1 MFDLVIRNGT
11 VIDGTGIPG
20 RVADVAVSE
29 GRIVAVGEVTEQG
42 ENEIDA
48 SGLIVAPGFV
58 DVHTHFDAQVFWDTT
73 LSPSPLHGV
82 TTVISGNCGFTI
94 APLEAEHGDYMME
107 MLARVEG
114 MPLTSL
120 QEGVPWN
127 WRTFGE
133 YLDAIDGTLMPNAG
147 FLVGHSAIRR
157 TVMGE
162 RSVGEFASE
171 GELQSMKELLAESIS
186 AGGLGFS
193 SSWAKTHND
202 ADGEAVPSR
211 HASETELIELCSVL
225 RDSDAVALEFI
236 PTIERF
242 DNEVYQ
248 LLTDMSVAADKPLN
262 WNVIFVNARQADLI
276 EEKLQASDYAAR
288 QGGRVIALTAPMPAV
303 SRLCFESGFLLDTLH
318 GWTEPMALPPEEK
331 LALLS
336 DPERRKA
343 LDEDAQRPS
352 AFRGVARWERLT
364 VGEVTKE
371 SLKHL
376 EGRTIGEIADET
388 GKSAWDTLCEIVVED
403 DLKTGLYPPAAGDN
417 DESWA
422 LRQAL
427 WNDERCLIG
436 ASDAGAHLD
445 FLATFNYSTYLL
457 AAARDRSLLSLES
470 AVNKLTDVPARLYGL
485 KERGR
490 VEEGWWADLVV
501 FDAAEVA
508 PAEVEVT
515 KICLVVPG
523 GCIARPLEYI
533 TCLSMVNM
541 RFEMVALPMPG
552 LGLFFV
558 REGTPNQYPLMN
570 DGVSG
575 LVRRGRGL

>member
-1 MFDLVIRNGT
+1 MFDLVIRNGP

-343 LDEDAQRPS
+343 LNEDAQKPS

-427 WNDERCLIG
+427 WNDDRCLIG

-508 PAEVEVT
+508 PAEVEVRED
-515 KICLVVPG
+515 LPG
-523 GCIARPLEYI
+523 GAWRLYSEAVGVHHVFINGEHAVRDGGFTDARP
-533 TCLSMVNM
+533 
-541 RFEMVALPMPG
+541 
-552 LGLFFV
+552 
-558 REGTPNQYPLMN
+558 GTLLRSGRDTEP
-570 DGVSG
+570 VSAS
-575 LVRRGRGL
+575 R

>member
-58 DVHTHFDAQVFWDTT
+58 DVHTHFDALVFWDTT

-127 WRTFGE
+127 WRSFGE

-288 QGGRVIALTAPMPAV
+288 QGGRVIALTAPMPAI

-343 LDEDAQRPS
+343 LNEDAQKPS

-508 PAEVEVT
+508 PAEVEVRED
-515 KICLVVPG
+515 LPG
-523 GCIARPLEYI
+523 GAWRLYSEAVGVHHVFINGEHAVRDGGFTDARP
-533 TCLSMVNM
+533 
-541 RFEMVALPMPG
+541 
-552 LGLFFV
+552 
-558 REGTPNQYPLMN
+558 GTLLRSGRDTEP
-570 DGVSG
+570 VSASG
-575 LVRRGRGL
+575 

>member
-127 WRTFGE
+127 WRSFGE

-162 RSVGEFASE
+162 RSVGELASE

-202 ADGEAVPSR
+202 ADGEAVPAR

-262 WNVIFVNARQADLI
+262 WNVIFVNARQADFI

-508 PAEVEVT
+508 PAEVEVRED
-515 KICLVVPG
+515 LPG
-523 GCIARPLEYI
+523 GAWRLYSEAVGVHHVFINGEHAVRDGGFTDARP
-533 TCLSMVNM
+533 
-541 RFEMVALPMPG
+541 
-552 LGLFFV
+552 
-558 REGTPNQYPLMN
+558 GTLLRSGRDTEP
-570 DGVSG
+570 VSASG
-575 LVRRGRGL
+575 

>member
-1 MFDLVIRNGT
+1 MFDVVIRNGL
-11 VIDGTGIPG
+11 VVDGTGSPG
-20 RVADVAVSE
+20 RLADVAISD
-29 GRIVAVGEVTEQG
+29 GRIVAVGEVSDSG
-42 ENEIDA
+42 DREIDA
-48 SGLIVAPGFV
+48 EGFVVAPGFV

-94 APLEAEHGDYMME
+94 APLEPEHGDYMMQ

-133 YLDAIDGTLMPNAG
+133 YLDAIDGSLMPNAG
-147 FLVGHSAIRR
+147 FLVGHSALRR

-162 RSVGEFASE
+162 RSVGEFASDD
-171 GELQSMKELLAESIS
+171 ELRAMKELLAESIA

-202 ADGEAVPSR
+202 ADGDAVPSR
-211 HASETELIELCSVL
+211 HASETELVELCSVL
-225 RDSDAVALEFI
+225 RDTSAVALEFI

-242 DNEVYQ
+242 DEEVYQ
-248 LLTDMSVAADKPLN
+248 LLTDMSVAADRPLN
-262 WNVIFVNARQADLI
+262 WNVIFANARQADII
-276 EEKLQASDYAAR
+276 EEKLQASDFAAE
-288 QGGRVIALTAPMPAV
+288 QGGRVIALTAPMPAE

-318 GWTEPMALPPEEK
+318 GWSEPMALPNEEK

-336 DPERRKA
+336 DPERRNE
-343 LDEDAQRPS
+343 LNEDAQKPS

-371 SLKHL
+371 DLKHL
-376 EGRTIGEIADET
+376 EGRTIGDIAEEW
-388 GKSAWDTLCEIVVED
+388 GKTPWEVLCEIVVED

-417 DESWA
+417 EESWA

-427 WNDERCLIG
+427 WNDDRCLIG

-457 AAARDRSLLSLES
+457 AAARDRNLLSLES
-470 AVNKLTDVPARLYGL
+470 AVQKLTDAPARLYGL
-485 KERGR
+485 KDRGR
-490 VEEGWWADLVV
+490 IEEGWCADLVI
-501 FDAAEVA
+501 FDADNVA
-508 PAEVEVT
+508 PAEIEVRED
-515 KICLVVPG
+515 LPG
-523 GCIARPLEYI
+523 GAWRLYSEAVGVHHVFINGEQAVLDGQFTDARP
-533 TCLSMVNM
+533 
-541 RFEMVALPMPG
+541 
-552 LGLFFV
+552 
-558 REGTPNQYPLMN
+558 GTLLR
-570 DGVSG
+570 SG
-575 LVRRGRGL
+575 RDTEPVTAAG

>member
-11 VIDGTGIPG
+11 VIDGTGNPG
-20 RVADVAVSE
+20 RIADVALRD
-29 GRIVAVGEVTEQG
+29 GRILTVGEVTEQC

-48 SGLIVAPGFV
+48 TGLVVAPGFV

-94 APLEAEHGDYMME
+94 APLEPEHGDYMMQ

-120 QEGVPWN
+120 QEGVPWD

-133 YLDAIDGTLMPNAG
+133 YLDSIDGTLMPNAG
-147 FLVGHSAIRR
+147 FLVGHSALRR

-162 RSVGEFASE
+162 RSVGEFASDD
-171 GELQSMKELLAESIS
+171 ELQAMKQLLAESIS

-211 HASETELIELCSVL
+211 HASQKELIELCSVL

-242 DNEVYQ
+242 DDEVYQ

-262 WNVIFVNARQADLI
+262 WNVIFANARQADLI
-276 EEKLQASDYAAR
+276 EEKLQASDFAAR

-318 GWTEPMALPPEEK
+318 GWGEPMALPNEEK

-336 DPERRKA
+336 DPEQRRK
-343 LDEDAQRPS
+343 LNEDAQKPS

-371 SLKHL
+371 GLKHL
-376 EGRTIGEIADET
+376 EGQTIGDIAEQT
-388 GKSAWDTLCEIVVED
+388 GNTPWDTLCEIVVED
-403 DLKTGLYPPAAGDN
+403 GLKTGLYPPAAGDN

-427 WNDERCLIG
+427 WNDDRCLIG

-457 AAARDRSLLSLES
+457 AAARDRDLLSLES

-485 KERGR
+485 KDRGR
-490 VEEGWWADLVV
+490 IEEGWWADLVI

-508 PAEVEVT
+508 PAEVEVRED
-515 KICLVVPG
+515 LPG
-523 GCIARPLEYI
+523 GAWRLYSEAVGVHHVFINGEHAVRNGEFTDARPG
-533 TCLSMVNM
+533 
-541 RFEMVALPMPG
+541 ALLRSG
-552 LGLFFV
+552 
-558 REGTPNQYPLMN
+558 RDTER
-570 DGVSG
+570 VSATA
-575 LVRRGRGL
+575 

>member
-1 MFDLVIRNGT
+1 MKVVSYWLGREEMFDLVIRNGT
-11 VIDGTGIPG
+11 VIDGTGSPG
-20 RVADVAVSE
+20 RVADVAVRE
-29 GRIVAVGEVTEQG
+29 GRIVAVGEVAEQG
-42 ENEIDA
+42 EHEIDA
-48 SGLIVAPGFV
+48 AGLIVAPGFV

-94 APLEAEHGDYMME
+94 APLEAEHGEYMME

-147 FLVGHSAIRR
+147 FLVGHSALRR

-262 WNVIFVNARQADLI
+262 WNVIFVNARQADVI
-276 EEKLQASDYAAR
+276 EEKLQASNYAAS
-288 QGGRVIALTAPMPAV
+288 QGGRVVALTAPMPAV

-318 GWTEPMALPPEEK
+318 GWAEPMTLPPEEK

-336 DPERRKA
+336 DPERRKT
-343 LDEDAQRPS
+343 LNEDAQKPS

-364 VGEVTKE
+364 VGEVTKG

-376 EGRTIGEIADET
+376 EGRTIAEIADET
-388 GKSAWDTLCEIVVED
+388 GKSPWDALCEIVVED

-427 WNDERCLIG
+427 WNDDRCLIG

-457 AAARDRSLLSLES
+457 AAARDRNLLTLES

-490 VEEGWWADLVV
+490 IEEGWWADLVV

-508 PAEVEVT
+508 PAEVEVRED
-515 KICLVVPG
+515 LPG
-523 GCIARPLEYI
+523 GAWRLYSEAVGVHHVFINGEHAVRDGGFTDNRP
-533 TCLSMVNM
+533 
-541 RFEMVALPMPG
+541 
-552 LGLFFV
+552 
-558 REGTPNQYPLMN
+558 GTLLRSGRDTEP
-570 DGVSG
+570 VSANG
-575 LVRRGRGL
+575 

>member
-20 RVADVAVSE
+20 RVADVAISE

-336 DPERRKA
+336 DPERRQA
-343 LDEDAQRPS
+343 LNEDAQKPS

-508 PAEVEVT
+508 PAEVEVRED
-515 KICLVVPG
+515 LPG
-523 GCIARPLEYI
+523 GAWRLYSEAVGVHHVFINGEHAVRDGGFTDARP
-533 TCLSMVNM
+533 
-541 RFEMVALPMPG
+541 
-552 LGLFFV
+552 
-558 REGTPNQYPLMN
+558 GTLLRSGRDTEP
-570 DGVSG
+570 VSASG
-575 LVRRGRGL
+575 

>member
-276 EEKLQASDYAAR
+276 EEKLQASDYAER

-343 LDEDAQRPS
+343 LNEDAQKPS

-501 FDAAEVA
+501 FDAAEIA
-508 PAEVEVT
+508 PAEVEVRED
-515 KICLVVPG
+515 LPG
-523 GCIARPLEYI
+523 GAWRLYSEAVGVHHVFINGQHAVRDGGFTDARP
-533 TCLSMVNM
+533 
-541 RFEMVALPMPG
+541 
-552 LGLFFV
+552 
-558 REGTPNQYPLMN
+558 GTLLRSGRDTEP
-570 DGVSG
+570 VSASG
-575 LVRRGRGL
+575 

>member
-343 LDEDAQRPS
+343 LNEDAQKPS

-508 PAEVEVT
+508 PAEVEVRED
-515 KICLVVPG
+515 LPG
-523 GCIARPLEYI
+523 GAWRLYSEAVGVHHVFINGEHAVRDGGFTDARP
-533 TCLSMVNM
+533 
-541 RFEMVALPMPG
+541 
-552 LGLFFV
+552 
-558 REGTPNQYPLMN
+558 GTLLRSGRDTEP
-570 DGVSG
+570 VSAS
-575 LVRRGRGL
+575 R

>member
-1 MFDLVIRNGT
+1 MFDVVIRNGL
-11 VIDGTGIPG
+11 VVDGTGSPG
-20 RVADVAVSE
+20 RLADVAISD
-29 GRIVAVGEVTEQG
+29 GRIVAVGEVSDSG
-42 ENEIDA
+42 DREIDA
-48 SGLIVAPGFV
+48 EGFVVAPGFV

-94 APLEAEHGDYMME
+94 APLEPEHGDYMMQ

-133 YLDAIDGTLMPNAG
+133 YLDAIDGSLMPNAG
-147 FLVGHSAIRR
+147 FLVGHSALRR

-162 RSVGEFASE
+162 RSVGEFASDD
-171 GELQSMKELLAESIS
+171 ELRAMKELLAESIA

-202 ADGEAVPSR
+202 ADGDAVPSR
-211 HASETELIELCSVL
+211 HASETELVELCSVL
-225 RDSDAVALEFI
+225 RDTSAVALEFI

-242 DNEVYQ
+242 DEEVYQ
-248 LLTDMSVAADKPLN
+248 LLTDMSVAADRPLN
-262 WNVIFVNARQADLI
+262 WNVIFANARQADVI
-276 EEKLQASDYAAR
+276 EEKLQASDFAAE
-288 QGGRVIALTAPMPAV
+288 QGGRVIALTAPMPAE

-318 GWTEPMALPPEEK
+318 GWSEPMALPNEEK

-336 DPERRKA
+336 DPERRNE
-343 LDEDAQRPS
+343 LNEDAQKPS

-371 SLKHL
+371 DLKHL
-376 EGRTIGEIADET
+376 EGRTIGDIAEEW
-388 GKSAWDTLCEIVVED
+388 GKTPWEVLCEIVVED

-417 DESWA
+417 EESWA

-427 WNDERCLIG
+427 WNDDRCLIG

-457 AAARDRSLLSLES
+457 AAARDRNLLSLES
-470 AVNKLTDVPARLYGL
+470 AVQKLTDVPARLYGL
-485 KERGR
+485 KDRGR
-490 VEEGWWADLVV
+490 IEEGWCADLVI
-501 FDAAEVA
+501 FDADNVA
-508 PAEVEVT
+508 PAEIEVRED
-515 KICLVVPG
+515 LPG
-523 GCIARPLEYI
+523 GAWRLYSEAVGVHHVFINGEQAVLDGQFTDARP
-533 TCLSMVNM
+533 
-541 RFEMVALPMPG
+541 
-552 LGLFFV
+552 
-558 REGTPNQYPLMN
+558 GTLLR
-570 DGVSG
+570 SG
-575 LVRRGRGL
+575 RDTEPVTAAG

>member
-1 MFDLVIRNGT
+1 MFDVVIRNGL
-11 VIDGTGIPG
+11 VVDGTGSPG
-20 RVADVAVSE
+20 RLADVAISD
-29 GRIVAVGEVTEQG
+29 GRIVAVGEVSDSG
-42 ENEIDA
+42 DREIDA
-48 SGLIVAPGFV
+48 EGFVVAPGFV

-94 APLEAEHGDYMME
+94 APLEPEHGDYMMQ

-114 MPLTSL
+114 MPLASL

-133 YLDAIDGTLMPNAG
+133 YLDAIDGSLMPNAG
-147 FLVGHSAIRR
+147 FLVGHSALRR

-162 RSVGEFASE
+162 RSVGEFASDD
-171 GELQSMKELLAESIS
+171 ELRAMKELLAESIA

-202 ADGEAVPSR
+202 ADGDAVPSR
-211 HASETELIELCSVL
+211 HASETELVELCSVL
-225 RDSDAVALEFI
+225 RDTSAVALEFI

-242 DNEVYQ
+242 DEEVYQ
-248 LLTDMSVAADKPLN
+248 LLTDMSVAADRPLN
-262 WNVIFVNARQADLI
+262 WNVIFANARQADII
-276 EEKLQASDYAAR
+276 EEKLQASDFAAE
-288 QGGRVIALTAPMPAV
+288 QGGRVIALTAPMPAE

-318 GWTEPMALPPEEK
+318 GWSEPMALPNEEK

-336 DPERRKA
+336 DPERRNE
-343 LDEDAQRPS
+343 LNEDAQKPS

-371 SLKHL
+371 DLKHL
-376 EGRTIGEIADET
+376 EGRTIGDIAEEW
-388 GKSAWDTLCEIVVED
+388 GKTPWEVLCEIVVED

-417 DESWA
+417 EESWA

-427 WNDERCLIG
+427 WNDDRCLIG

-457 AAARDRSLLSLES
+457 AAARDRNLLSLES
-470 AVNKLTDVPARLYGL
+470 AVQKLTDVPARLYGL
-485 KERGR
+485 KDRGR
-490 VEEGWWADLVV
+490 IEEGWCADLVI
-501 FDAAEVA
+501 FDADNVA
-508 PAEVEVT
+508 PAEIEVRED
-515 KICLVVPG
+515 LPG
-523 GCIARPLEYI
+523 GAWRLYSEAVGVHHVFINGEQAVLDGQFTDARP
-533 TCLSMVNM
+533 
-541 RFEMVALPMPG
+541 
-552 LGLFFV
+552 
-558 REGTPNQYPLMN
+558 GTLLR
-570 DGVSG
+570 SG
-575 LVRRGRGL
+575 RDTEPVTAAG

>member
-11 VIDGTGIPG
+11 VIDGTGNPG
-20 RVADVAVSE
+20 RIADVALRD
-29 GRIVAVGEVTEQG
+29 GRILTVGEVAEQC

-48 SGLIVAPGFV
+48 TGLVVAPGFV

-94 APLEAEHGDYMME
+94 APLEPEHGDYMMQ

-120 QEGVPWN
+120 QEGVPWD

-133 YLDAIDGTLMPNAG
+133 YLDSIDGTLMPNAG
-147 FLVGHSAIRR
+147 FLVGHSALRR

-162 RSVGEFASE
+162 RSVGEFASDD
-171 GELQSMKELLAESIS
+171 ELQAMKQLLAESIS

-211 HASETELIELCSVL
+211 HASQKELIELCSVL

-242 DNEVYQ
+242 DDEVYQ

-262 WNVIFVNARQADLI
+262 WNVIFANARQADLI
-276 EEKLQASDYAAR
+276 EEKLQASDFAAR

-318 GWTEPMALPPEEK
+318 GWGEPMALPNEEK

-336 DPERRKA
+336 DPEQRRK
-343 LDEDAQRPS
+343 LNEDAQKPS

-371 SLKHL
+371 GLKHL
-376 EGRTIGEIADET
+376 EGQTIGDIAEQT
-388 GKSAWDTLCEIVVED
+388 GNTPWDTLCEIVVED
-403 DLKTGLYPPAAGDN
+403 GLKTGLYPPAAGDN

-427 WNDERCLIG
+427 WNDDRCLIG

-457 AAARDRSLLSLES
+457 AAARDRDLLSLES

-485 KERGR
+485 KDRGR
-490 VEEGWWADLVV
+490 IEEGWWADLVI

-508 PAEVEVT
+508 PAEVEVRED
-515 KICLVVPG
+515 LPG
-523 GCIARPLEYI
+523 GAWRLYSEAVGVHHVFINGEHAVRNGEFTDARPG
-533 TCLSMVNM
+533 
-541 RFEMVALPMPG
+541 ALLRSG
-552 LGLFFV
+552 
-558 REGTPNQYPLMN
+558 RDTER
-570 DGVSG
+570 VSATA
-575 LVRRGRGL
+575 

>member
-336 DPERRKA
+336 DPERRKV
-343 LDEDAQRPS
+343 LNEDAQKPS

-427 WNDERCLIG
+427 WNDDRCLIG

-508 PAEVEVT
+508 PAEVEVRED
-515 KICLVVPG
+515 LPG
-523 GCIARPLEYI
+523 GAWRLYSEAVGVHHVFINGEHAVRDGGFTDARP
-533 TCLSMVNM
+533 
-541 RFEMVALPMPG
+541 
-552 LGLFFV
+552 
-558 REGTPNQYPLMN
+558 GTLLRSGRDTEP
-570 DGVSG
+570 VSAS
-575 LVRRGRGL
+575 R

>member
-262 WNVIFVNARQADLI
+262 WNVIFVNARQADFI

-336 DPERRKA
+336 DPERRKV
-343 LDEDAQRPS
+343 LNEDAQKPS

-508 PAEVEVT
+508 PAEVEVRED
-515 KICLVVPG
+515 LPG
-523 GCIARPLEYI
+523 GAWRLYSEAVGVHHVFINGEHAVRDGGFTDARP
-533 TCLSMVNM
+533 
-541 RFEMVALPMPG
+541 
-552 LGLFFV
+552 
-558 REGTPNQYPLMN
+558 GTLLRSGRDTEP
-570 DGVSG
+570 VSASG
-575 LVRRGRGL
+575 

>member
-1 MFDLVIRNGT
+1 MFDVVIRNGL
-11 VIDGTGIPG
+11 VVDGTGSPG
-20 RVADVAVSE
+20 RLADVAISD
-29 GRIVAVGEVTEQG
+29 GRIVAVGEVSDSG
-42 ENEIDA
+42 DREIDA
-48 SGLIVAPGFV
+48 EGFVVAPGFV

-94 APLEAEHGDYMME
+94 APLEPEHGDYMMQ

-133 YLDAIDGTLMPNAG
+133 YLDAIDGSLMPNAG
-147 FLVGHSAIRR
+147 FLVGHSALRR

-162 RSVGEFASE
+162 RSVGEFASDD
-171 GELQSMKELLAESIS
+171 ELRAMKELLAESIA

-202 ADGEAVPSR
+202 ADGDAVPSR
-211 HASETELIELCSVL
+211 HASETELVELCSVL
-225 RDSDAVALEFI
+225 RDTSAVALEFI

-242 DNEVYQ
+242 DEEVYQ
-248 LLTDMSVAADKPLN
+248 LLTDMSVAADRPLN
-262 WNVIFVNARQADLI
+262 WNVIFANARQADVI
-276 EEKLQASDYAAR
+276 EEKLQASDFAAE
-288 QGGRVIALTAPMPAV
+288 QGGRVIALTAPMPAE

-318 GWTEPMALPPEEK
+318 GWSEPMALPNEEK

-336 DPERRKA
+336 DPERRNE
-343 LDEDAQRPS
+343 LNEDAQKPS

-371 SLKHL
+371 DLKHL
-376 EGRTIGEIADET
+376 EGRTIGDIAEEW
-388 GKSAWDTLCEIVVED
+388 GKTPWEVLCEIVVED

-417 DESWA
+417 EESWA

-427 WNDERCLIG
+427 WNDDRCLIG

-457 AAARDRSLLSLES
+457 AAARDRNLLSLES
-470 AVNKLTDVPARLYGL
+470 AVQKLTDAPARLYGL
-485 KERGR
+485 KDRGR
-490 VEEGWWADLVV
+490 IEEGWCADLVI
-501 FDAAEVA
+501 FDADNVA
-508 PAEVEVT
+508 PAEIEVRED
-515 KICLVVPG
+515 LPG
-523 GCIARPLEYI
+523 GAWRLYSEAVGVHHVFINGEQAVLDGQFTDARP
-533 TCLSMVNM
+533 
-541 RFEMVALPMPG
+541 
-552 LGLFFV
+552 
-558 REGTPNQYPLMN
+558 GTLLR
-570 DGVSG
+570 SG
-575 LVRRGRGL
+575 RDTEPVTAAG

>member
-262 WNVIFVNARQADLI
+262 WNVIFVNARQADFI

-343 LDEDAQRPS
+343 LDEDAQKPS

-508 PAEVEVT
+508 PAEVEVRED
-515 KICLVVPG
+515 LPG
-523 GCIARPLEYI
+523 GAWRLYSEAVGVHHVFINGEHAVRDGGFTDARP
-533 TCLSMVNM
+533 
-541 RFEMVALPMPG
+541 
-552 LGLFFV
+552 
-558 REGTPNQYPLMN
+558 GTLLRSGRDTEP
-570 DGVSG
+570 VSASG
-575 LVRRGRGL
+575 

>member
-343 LDEDAQRPS
+343 LNEDAQKPS

-427 WNDERCLIG
+427 WNDDRCLIG

-508 PAEVEVT
+508 PAEVEVRED
-515 KICLVVPG
+515 LPG
-523 GCIARPLEYI
+523 GAWRLYSEAVGVHHVFINGEHAVRDGGFTHARP
-533 TCLSMVNM
+533 
-541 RFEMVALPMPG
+541 
-552 LGLFFV
+552 
-558 REGTPNQYPLMN
+558 GTLLRSGRDTEP
-570 DGVSG
+570 VSAS
-575 LVRRGRGL
+575 R

>member
-1 MFDLVIRNGT
+1 MFDVVIRNGL
-11 VIDGTGIPG
+11 VVDGTGNPG
-20 RVADVAVSE
+20 RLADVAIRD
-29 GRIVAVGEVTEQG
+29 GRIVAVGKVSG
-42 ENEIDA
+42 RGDREIDA
-48 SGLIVAPGFV
+48 EGFVVAPGFV

-94 APLEAEHGDYMME
+94 APLEPEHGDYMMQ

-120 QEGVPWN
+120 QQGVPWN

-133 YLDAIDGTLMPNAG
+133 YLDAIDGSLMPNAG

-162 RSVGEFASE
+162 RSVGELASDD
-171 GELQSMKELLAESIS
+171 ELRAMKELLAESIA

-202 ADGEAVPSR
+202 ADGDAVPSR
-211 HASETELIELCSVL
+211 HASETELVELCSVL
-225 RDSDAVALEFI
+225 RDTSAVALEFI

-242 DNEVYQ
+242 DDEVYQ
-248 LLTDMSVAADKPLN
+248 LLTDMSVAADRPLN
-262 WNVIFVNARQADLI
+262 WNVIFANARQADVI
-276 EEKLQASDYAAR
+276 EEKLQASDFAAE
-288 QGGRVIALTAPMPAV
+288 QGGRVIALTAPMPAE

-318 GWTEPMALPPEEK
+318 GWSEPMALPNDEK

-336 DPERRKA
+336 DPERRDE
-343 LDEDAQRPS
+343 LNEDAQKPS

-371 SLKHL
+371 DLKHL
-376 EGRTIGEIADET
+376 EGRTIGDIAEEL
-388 GKSAWDTLCEIVVED
+388 GKTPWEALCEIVVED

-417 DESWA
+417 EESWA

-457 AAARDRSLLSLES
+457 AAARDRNMLSLES
-470 AVNKLTDVPARLYGL
+470 AVQKLTDVPARLYGL
-485 KERGR
+485 KDRGR
-490 VEEGWWADLVV
+490 IEEGWCADLVI
-501 FDAAEVA
+501 FDADKVA
-508 PAEVEVT
+508 PAEIEVRED
-515 KICLVVPG
+515 LPG
-523 GCIARPLEYI
+523 GAWRLYSEAVGVHHVFINGEQAVLDGQFTDARP
-533 TCLSMVNM
+533 
-541 RFEMVALPMPG
+541 
-552 LGLFFV
+552 
-558 REGTPNQYPLMN
+558 GTLLR
-570 DGVSG
+570 SG
-575 LVRRGRGL
+575 RDTEPVTAAG

>member
-1 MFDLVIRNGT
+1 MFDVVIRNGL
-11 VIDGTGIPG
+11 VVDGTGAPG
-20 RVADVAVSE
+20 RIVDVAVKD
-29 GRIVAVGEVTEQG
+29 GRIVAVGEVSESGVSEVDAQG
-42 ENEIDA
+42 
-48 SGLIVAPGFV
+48 LVVAPGFV

-94 APLEAEHGDYMME
+94 APLEPEHGDYMMQ

-120 QEGVPWN
+120 QQGVPWN

-133 YLDAIDGTLMPNAG
+133 YLDAIDGSLMPNAG
-147 FLVGHSAIRR
+147 FLVGHSALRR

-162 RSVGEFASE
+162 RSVGEFASDD
-171 GELQSMKELLAESIS
+171 ELQAMKDLLAESIE

-202 ADGEAVPSR
+202 ADGDAVPSR
-211 HASETELIELCSVL
+211 HASQRELVELCAVL
-225 RDSDAVALEFI
+225 KDTPAVALEFI

-262 WNVIFVNARQADLI
+262 WNVIFVNARQAELI
-276 EEKLQASDYAAR
+276 EEKLQASNFAAQ
-288 QGGRVIALTAPMPAV
+288 QGGRVIALTAPMPAE

-318 GWTEPMALPPEEK
+318 GWREPMALSSDEK

-336 DPERRKA
+336 DPDRRNK
-343 LDEDAQRPS
+343 LNEDAQKPS

-364 VGEVTKE
+364 VGEVSKQD
-371 SLKHL
+371 LKHL
-376 EGRTIGEIADET
+376 EGRTIGDIAEELGQT
-388 GKSAWDTLCEIVVED
+388 PWEALCEIVVED

-417 DESWA
+417 EESWA
-422 LRQAL
+422 LRQEL

-457 AAARDRSLLSLES
+457 AAARDRDLLTLES
-470 AVNKLTDVPARLYGL
+470 AVQKLTDVPARLYGL
-485 KERGR
+485 KDRGR
-490 VEEGWWADLVV
+490 IEEGWCADLVV
-501 FDAAEVA
+501 FDPEKVA
-508 PAEVEVT
+508 PAEIEVRED
-515 KICLVVPG
+515 LPG
-523 GCIARPLEYI
+523 GAWRLYSEAIGVHHVFINGEQAVRDGQFTDARP
-533 TCLSMVNM
+533 
-541 RFEMVALPMPG
+541 
-552 LGLFFV
+552 
-558 REGTPNQYPLMN
+558 GTLLR
-570 DGVSG
+570 SG
-575 LVRRGRGL
+575 RDTDPVTASI